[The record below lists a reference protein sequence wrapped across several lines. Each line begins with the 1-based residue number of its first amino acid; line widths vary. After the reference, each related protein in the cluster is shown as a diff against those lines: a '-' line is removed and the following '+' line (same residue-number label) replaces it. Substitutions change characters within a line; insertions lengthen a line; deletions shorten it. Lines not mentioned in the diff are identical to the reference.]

1 MEKGYKQMISK
12 KDRIISLILKAVV
25 FAAAVAGTALSAV
38 SGRHVFM
45 GGGTVFMYFTIQS
58 NLFAA
63 AVSAAGAVL
72 LLGKKPVPGAWY
84 VVRLVMAVAITLTG
98 AVFCFV
104 LAPTI
109 WKSAWSLP
117 NILTHVI
124 VPAASVADFFV
135 SCRPGELKKHDLL
148 FVLIPPFCYVI
159 YAGIG
164 FAAGWEF
171 SPGNNY
177 PYFFLNW
184 GSPAGAFGFS
194 DRLPFMGCFWWI
206 LLLSGVIA
214 GTGYLFLVLLEKAK
228 KRVAADA
235 VKAPSE
241 ELYLELADAEWPF
254 EYTDHDRQIVRA
266 IVFDS
271 EGFLYF
277 VRAERNDAFGR
288 ATLIET
294 SGGGVEPGEE
304 LESAV
309 RRELK
314 EELGAEVEV
323 VSKIGVVSDYYNLIH
338 RHNINNYYL
347 CRALSF
353 GERHLMPDEI
363 EDFHLSTLRLSFSE
377 AVAEYE
383 KRACTPIGRLIAN
396 RELPVLRRAGKML
409 GIPQEEE

>member
-1 MEKGYKQMISK
+1 MISR

-72 LLGKKPVPGAWY
+72 LLRKKPVPGAWY

-124 VPAASVADFFV
+124 VPVASVADLFV
-135 SCRPGELKKHDLL
+135 SCRQGELKKHDLL

-194 DRLPFMGCFWWI
+194 DSLPFMGCFWWI

-214 GTGYLFLVLLEKAK
+214 GTGFLFLVLLEKAK
-228 KRVAADA
+228 KRGSAVA
-235 VKAPSE
+235 VKAPPE
-241 ELYLELADAEWPF
+241 ELYLELADGEWPF

-266 IVFDS
+266 IVFDT

-363 EDFHLSTLRLSFSE
+363 EDFHLSTLKLGFRE

-383 KRACTPIGRLIAN
+383 SRACTPIGRLIAN
-396 RELPVLRRAGKML
+396 RELPVLMRAGKML
-409 GIPQEEE
+409 GIIPVEE

>member
-1 MEKGYKQMISK
+1 MISR

-25 FAAAVAGTALSAV
+25 FAAAVAGTALSAA

-72 LLGKKPVPGAWY
+72 LLRKKPVPGAWY

-104 LAPTI
+104 LAPTM
-109 WKSAWSLP
+109 WKAAWSLP

-124 VPAASVADFFV
+124 VPAASVADLFV
-135 SCRPGELKKHDLL
+135 SCRRGELKKHDLL
-148 FVLIPPFCYVI
+148 FVLIPPFSYVI

-206 LLLSGVIA
+206 LLLTGLIC
-214 GTGYLFLVLLEKAK
+214 GTGLLYLALLEKLK
-228 KRVAADA
+228 NRGRGGKGREE
-235 VKAPSE
+235 KE
-241 ELYLELADAEWPF
+241 ELYLELSDGEWPF

-266 IVFDS
+266 IVFDT

-304 LESAV
+304 LEGAV

-353 GERHLMPDEI
+353 GERHLMPDES
-363 EDFHLSTLRLSFSE
+363 EDFQLSTLKLGFRE

-383 KRACTPIGRLIAN
+383 SRACTPIGRLIAN
-396 RELPVLRRAGKML
+396 RELPVLMRAGRML
-409 GIPQEEE
+409 GIISVEE

>member
-1 MEKGYKQMISK
+1 MISK
-12 KDRIISLILKAVV
+12 KDRNISLILKAVV
-25 FAAAVAGTALSAV
+25 FAAAVAGTVLSAA

-72 LLGKKPVPGAWY
+72 LLRKKPVPGAWY

-104 LAPTI
+104 LAPTM
-109 WKSAWSLP
+109 WKAAWSLP
-117 NILTHVI
+117 NILTLVI
-124 VPAASVADFFV
+124 VPAASVADLFV
-135 SCRPGELKKHDLL
+135 SCRQGELKKHDLL
-148 FVLIPPFCYVI
+148 FVLIPPFSYVI

-206 LLLSGVIA
+206 LLLTGLIC
-214 GTGYLFLVLLEKAK
+214 GTGLLYLALLEKLK
-228 KRVAADA
+228 NRGRGGKGREE
-235 VKAPSE
+235 KE
-241 ELYLELADAEWPF
+241 ELYLELSDGEWPF

-266 IVFDS
+266 IVFDT

-304 LESAV
+304 LEGAV

-383 KRACTPIGRLIAN
+383 SRTCTPIGRLIAN
-396 RELPVLRRAGKML
+396 RELPVLMRAGKML
-409 GIPQEEE
+409 GIIPVEE

>member
-1 MEKGYKQMISK
+1 MISK

-25 FAAAVAGTALSAV
+25 FAAAVAGTALSAA

-63 AVSAAGAVL
+63 AVSATGAVL

-171 SPGNNY
+171 SPGKNY

-214 GTGYLFLVLLEKAK
+214 GTGYLYLVLLEKAG
-228 KRVAADA
+228 KRGEADA